1 MTMTMTR
8 PPMTDVATIPKLG
21 HREAMQL
28 AADEF
33 ACTLE
38 LLHQLRPD
46 DWQRRTV
53 CDQWDVRAMVA
64 HMLGMAE
71 AQASF
76 RQFLHD
82 FRTASKRSSG
92 AMIDALTATQ
102 VGDRAHL
109 SPPQLV
115 ERFVAAVPRAVRARR
130 RVPAPMRSAIRM
142 KQDPPFDA
150 ERWPYGYLVDTIF
163 TRDPWIHRIDISR
176 AIDRDMVLTPDHDGR
191 LIADVVAEWSRRHG
205 KPFTLTLTGAAGGQW
220 QSGDGGERIEVDALD
235 FCWTLAGRL
244 PGAGLLSTP
253 VPF

>member
-8 PPMTDVATIPKLG
+8 PPTADVATIPKLSR
-21 HREAMQL
+21 HEAMQL
-28 AADEF
+28 AAGEF
-33 ACTLE
+33 DRTLE

-46 DWQRRTV
+46 DWRRPTA

-82 FRTASKRSSG
+82 FRAASRRSGG
-92 AMIDALTATQ
+92 AMIDAMNATQ
-102 VGDRAHL
+102 VRDRANL
-109 SPPQLV
+109 SPAALV

-130 RVPAPMRSAIRM
+130 RVPAPVRSAVRIR
-142 KQDPPFDA
+142 QDPPFDS

-163 TRDPWIHRIDISR
+163 TRDPWIHRVDISR
-176 AIDRDMVLTPDHDGR
+176 AIGRDVVLTPGHDGR
-191 LIADVVAEWSRRHG
+191 LIAGVVAEWARRHG
-205 KPFTLTLTGAAGGQW
+205 EPFSLALSGPAGGRWHAGQ
-220 QSGDGGERIEVDALD
+220 GGEHVEIDALD

-244 PGAGLLSTP
+244 SGTGLLSTP